1 MSLKDYEKREKK
13 EFKLFERSN
22 LSHTSTTRSLCVVCT
37 GSYKG
42 NVSRL
47 CRLLLYIKVILVDY
61 VAFRFI
67 LR

>member
-22 LSHTSTTRSLCVVCT
+22 LSHTGTTSSLCVACT

-42 NVSRL
+42 NISRL
-47 CRLLLYIKVILVDY
+47 LVHIKVILVLL
-61 VAFRFI
+61 I
-67 LR
+67 